1 MLGWLVVIMVLLLVG
16 WLVGSINSVA
26 YDFEHRL
33 FILDFVGLDVGV
45 LDMIDFFVFV

>member
-1 MLGWLVVIMVLLLVG
+1 MLLGCYYGLLLFG

-26 YDFEHRL
+26 YDFEYRL

-45 LDMIDFFVFV
+45 LGMIDFFVFV